1 MTSKAAKVRSKD
13 LGMAAV
19 ERVHREMQ
27 IDEPW
32 TVREERGF
40 TWWGAWVRQRVWAGP
55 AIRSRGETL
64 WHVRA
69 RTPVYRD
76 QPDEPATYA
85 RVNEWNALWPMGAL
99 AYDPDDGTI
108 SARTGAFLYAGVD
121 PWLETFLLMAV
132 GLQASLAW
140 LGAETAEGVGPRDA
154 EPHPVAGPRLD
165 PDDMLNLAGSTPKVP
180 SPITASILRTAAAGA
195 RGRGLRGHVRR
206 GRRGPRRDPADVR
219 GRGRDVDA
227 ADGGPPDPR
236 AGCAGAPGPAAS
248 DGVLSGRA
256 WIANAL
262 NLAEAADWTGE
273 DRPHAFGAWTVDD
286 GRLGHNAFF
295 PAVLLGG
302 GDEDAAVIV
311 VRNLAAWGG
320 VRARFAGERLPW
332 LEAAAVSR
340 YPDDEPVAS
349 GNDDGT
355 GDSGEEE
362 TAAEPVPW
370 DQRSFGRAARTPRP
384 RADAATGRPARDL
397 LVDPRDPAA
406 FAEIDDAVAA
416 AEDGDRILVRPG
428 TYRTP
433 VVVDRAVRIE
443 GDGDAAAI
451 VLEPVGGE
459 ALGFAVSGASVEGLT
474 IRPAR
479 AGNDG
484 EHWSAVAVHNVEATV
499 EGCLLSTHLGAT
511 VWVGGPNSSAL
522 VLGCTIT
529 GGHPER
535 RLGLRGGT
543 REGRRHAH
551 RGQPLADDGGRH
563 PRRPRDHGLRDR
575 RQPRRGRCGHRW
587 GAARHRGL
595 RGVGQCRDRDP
606 AGGRRTIVAG
616 RGLHGGAQQRRGD
629 PGRRRPRLLGAPQP
643 GPRQRRRHRRAR
655 GRQSPGGGERP
666 RRQRDRHRRARPR
679 HGPARHRQ
687 HRRRDTPHRDRRGRG
702 GRGPTSRA
710 TPCRTPAGPG
720 IWVDDAGSAP
730 DFSGNQVSASGAA
743 GVLVTDGAGGRYR
756 SNDLRGNAA
765 GSWKLDRPGD
775 LERTGNLEDTGRA
788 PLDVLDVPDVSDRP
802 AGAPGRPN

>member
-1 MTSKAAKVRSKD
+1 MLRSVD
-13 LGMAAV
+13 HPILGPGV
-19 ERVHREMQ
+19 
-27 IDEPW
+27 
-32 TVREERGF
+32 
-40 TWWGAWVRQRVWAGP
+40 
-55 AIRSRGETL
+55 L
-64 WHVRA
+64 A
-69 RTPVYRD
+69 RLVLPR
-76 QPDEPATYA
+76 
-85 RVNEWNALWPMGAL
+85 PMG
-99 AYDPDDGTI
+99 P
-108 SARTGAFLYAGVD
+108 
-121 PWLETFLLMAV
+121 
-132 GLQASLAW
+132 Q
-140 LGAETAEGVGPRDA
+140 
-154 EPHPVAGPRLD
+154 
-165 PDDMLNLAGSTPKVP
+165 
-180 SPITASILRTAAAGA
+180 
-195 RGRGLRGHVRR
+195 RG
-206 GRRGPRRDPADVR
+206 
-219 GRGRDVDA
+219 
-227 ADGGPPDPR
+227 
-236 AGCAGAPGPAAS
+236 
-248 DGVLSGRA
+248 A

-273 DRPHAFGAWTVDD
+273 VRPHAFGAWTVDD

-320 VRARFAGERLPW
+320 ARARFAGERLRW
-332 LEAAAVSR
+332 LEAAVVSR
-340 YPDDEPVAS
+340 YPDDEPVPP
-349 GNDDGT
+349 GDGEA

-362 TAAEPVPW
+362 TATEPIPW
-370 DQRSFGRAARTPRP
+370 DQRSFGRTARTPRP
-384 RADAATGRPARDL
+384 RADAATGRPAREL
-397 LVDPRDPAA
+397 MVDPRDPAA

-433 VVVDRAVRIE
+433 VVVDRAVRIAGE
-443 GDGDAAAI
+443 GEAAAI

-499 EGCLLSTHLGAT
+499 EGCHLSSHLGAT

-529 GGHPER
+529 GGTQNGVWVCEEGRARVVATRIAGNRWPTMA
-535 RLGLRGGT
+535 GGT
-543 REGRRHAH
+543 HAV
-551 RGQPLADDGGRH
+551 LEITDSEIVDNLDGGVAAIDGALLVIEGSAVSGNAGTGILLGAAAPSSRVEDCTVERNSGEGILVAAARGCSVLRNRVRDNGVGIGVVGGAS
-563 PRRPRDHGLRDR
+563 PRVEGNDLAGNGTGIGV
-575 RQPRRGRCGHRW
+575 RGRGT
-587 GAARHRGL
+587 
-595 RGVGQCRDRDP
+595 DP
-606 AGGRRTIVAG
+606 LITGNTVAGTRLTGIVVDEAAGGRFEGNTVSG
-616 RGLHGGAQQRRGD
+616 TGGA
-629 PGRRRPRLLGAPQP
+629 
-643 GPRQRRRHRRAR
+643 
-655 GRQSPGGGERP
+655 
-666 RRQRDRHRRARPR
+666 
-679 HGPARHRQ
+679 
-687 HRRRDTPHRDRRGRG
+687 
-702 GRGPTSRA
+702 
-710 TPCRTPAGPG
+710 G